1 MKFLTTQTERRFVK
15 MQADKNVL
23 VIREG
28 ERDLLEKDPGDLS
41 ETEVQ
46 ALIGDSSAFTS
57 EDYDAYV
64 DSLGD
69 IVKKKHK
76 ILTDREMKLMSG
88 VFLKE

>member
-1 MKFLTTQTERRFVK
+1 MSKELDIKNFIQGLRLTRNAMKFLTTQTERRFVK

-57 EDYDAYV
+57 EDYDA
-64 DSLGD
+64 
-69 IVKKKHK
+69 
-76 ILTDREMKLMSG
+76 
-88 VFLKE
+88 